1 MYTQSITRT
10 HRTAIILA
18 IDGSGSMAEKIRF
31 RNRQMTKAEA
41 VATITNGMLF
51 ELIERARRSDGVRD
65 YYDIAVIGYSGDDEV
80 YSLLPGGRELISV
93 AELAAGEP
101 PIKTEVIE
109 YRLPDGSISLR
120 EIPYPAW
127 VEPEAAGQTPMCEAL
142 RRVRDIAAAWCAD
155 PAHAESFPPM
165 VFNITDGEAT
175 AIGGLN
181 GAGIGGGLQKNGEKI
196 TVSGDATLKVQGGL
210 TDEWDGAG
218 AGIGNGGRH
227 NGDTGSFIPV
237 NGAET
242 EPDTSNLTTGKI
254 EYYAPGADMTK
265 DEPTSTTFG
274 SLVQPEPSSPGET
287 GAPVEYRMQTSASE
301 PVQGNGKSTGYKA
314 PVQGH
319 FYQVVDQDGKDMI
332 FATAQK
338 KDVLAIAT
346 DSDFAMLTGKMVDI
360 EALRKQGVRRIIFAT
375 KRATSTFLLSELL
388 EKRAYGETWS
398 LIHDGENVAFTAVE
412 KMMDISSILT
422 RLQTK

>member
-142 RRVRDIAAAWCAD
+142 RRVRDFAASWCD
-155 PAHAESFPPM
+155 VPAHAESFPQM
-165 VFNITDGEAT
+165 VFNITDCEAT
-175 AIGGLN
+175 
-181 GAGIGGGLQKNGEKI
+181 
-196 TVSGDATLKVQGGL
+196 D
-210 TDEWDGAG
+210 
-218 AGIGNGGRH
+218 
-227 NGDTGSFIPV
+227 
-237 NGAET
+237 
-242 EPDTSNLTTGKI
+242 
-254 EYYAPGADMTK
+254 
-265 DEPTSTTFG
+265 
-274 SLVQPEPSSPGET
+274 
-287 GAPVEYRMQTSASE
+287 
-301 PVQGNGKSTGYKA
+301 
-314 PVQGH
+314 
-319 FYQVVDQDGKDMI
+319 
-332 FATAQK
+332 
-338 KDVLAIAT
+338 
-346 DSDFAMLTGKMVDI
+346 
-360 EALRKQGVRRIIFAT
+360 
-375 KRATSTFLLSELL
+375 
-388 EKRAYGETWS
+388 
-398 LIHDGENVAFTAVE
+398 
-412 KMMDISSILT
+412 
-422 RLQTK
+422 

>member
-80 YSLLPGGRELISV
+80 YSLLPGGRELVSV

-142 RRVRDIAAAWCAD
+142 RRVRDIAAGD
-155 PAHAESFPPM
+155 TPHTVFFPSAEEASYPNRYAEVLYDCSSPM
-165 VFNITDGEAT
+165 PEVFNEAIREAKGPGVLPPFRGMSFNASAEELITMLN
-175 AIGGLN
+175 IGS
-181 GAGIGGGLQKNGEKI
+181 ISVK
-196 TVSGDATLKVQGGL
+196 
-210 TDEWDGAG
+210 
-218 AGIGNGGRH
+218 
-227 NGDTGSFIPV
+227 
-237 NGAET
+237 T
-242 EPDTSNLTTGKI
+242 E
-254 EYYAPGADMTK
+254 
-265 DEPTSTTFG
+265 
-274 SLVQPEPSSPGET
+274 
-287 GAPVEYRMQTSASE
+287 
-301 PVQGNGKSTGYKA
+301 
-314 PVQGH
+314 
-319 FYQVVDQDGKDMI
+319 
-332 FATAQK
+332 
-338 KDVLAIAT
+338 
-346 DSDFAMLTGKMVDI
+346 
-360 EALRKQGVRRIIFAT
+360 
-375 KRATSTFLLSELL
+375 
-388 EKRAYGETWS
+388 
-398 LIHDGENVAFTAVE
+398 
-412 KMMDISSILT
+412 
-422 RLQTK
+422 